1 LINATIMQIIALENE
16 ISSLLGG
23 QELNLVEICGS
34 LAQRGHEINLVYT
47 KEGNLLAQYT
57 EFCNCLIKV
66 SQYTPKRK
74 RFWEMLRFMGSV
86 VGDIRRIPV
95 GPHSVIFCNDFSSV
109 FFGYIL
115 SSIKGVPLIHYMQ
128 LPAYPFK
135 FQWRPGLSAAGQFIA
150 VSNQTKLSWVNVGIT
165 ASKVNVVYNG
175 IDTEKYSPSSSF
187 LQERTKLGLTP
198 NQTVILYVGR
208 LNQNK
213 GIEVLL
219 RSMGLAVESGINAHL
234 LVAGSVQLPQE
245 DSPQARDK
253 YWQYLRQIVAD
264 LNLEKHVSFLG
275 HVTNT
280 VNLYRASDITI
291 VPSVWDEPFGR
302 VIIESMACGTPVI
315 ASRIGGIPE
324 VMMSFDW
331 LFEPGNERE
340 LLSKITQLQ
349 NWRSQD
355 PQLSQRCRQHIVD
368 NFSCQK
374 MIDGIE
380 TVLLK
385 TLQLSS

>member
-1 LINATIMQIIALENE
+1 MRIIALENE

-23 QELNLVEICGS
+23 QELNLVEICSS

-47 KEGNLLAQYT
+47 KEGNLLTQYT
-57 EFCNCLIKV
+57 DFCNCLIKV
-66 SQYTPKRK
+66 SRYTPRRK
-74 RFWEMLRFMGSV
+74 RFWEILQFMGSV
-86 VGDIRRIPV
+86 VSDIQRIPV
-95 GPHSVIFCNDFSSV
+95 SRDSVIFCNDFSSV

-115 SSIKGVPLIHYMQ
+115 SQIQGVPLIHYMQ

-135 FQWRPGLSAAGQFIA
+135 FQWRPGLSAVKQFIA
-150 VSNQTKLSWVNVGIT
+150 VSHQTKLSWVNVGIP

-175 IDTEKYSPSSSF
+175 IDTEKYAPSKDF

-219 RSMGLAVESGINAHL
+219 KAIALAASSINTHL
-234 LVAGSVQLPQE
+234 LVAGKVQLPEE
-245 DSPQARDK
+245 DTPQARDK
-253 YWQYLRQIVAD
+253 YWQHLQHIVTD
-264 LNLEKHVSFLG
+264 LSLEQHVSFLG

-280 VNLYRASDITI
+280 VNLYHACDMTV
-291 VPSVWDEPFGR
+291 VPSLWDEPFGR

-324 VMMSFDW
+324 VMTSCEDW
-331 LFEPGNERE
+331 LFEAGNETE
-340 LLSKITQLQ
+340 LFRKITQLQ
-349 NWRSQD
+349 NWRSQA
-355 PQLSQRCRQHIVD
+355 PELSQRCRQHVIN
-368 NFSCQK
+368 NFSRQK

-380 TVLLK
+380 AVLVNTV
-385 TLQLSS
+385 QSSK